1 MYCKYCQKLLPD
13 GAKFCGFCGKDQTTV
28 NENNVEKSD
37 PRAGMF
43 NFLSICINVVL
54 IILTFTGLFTVNIGS
69 SYYSKSIEI
78 SMASFFD
85 GSDFISAYNM
95 GFSEMEEM
103 QAILILAGSVILIAI
118 IICICYYIFYISR
131 FSFLHSEQNSNYK
144 NYCRFTV
151 QVRKYNT
158 LAMFIFIIVTSWE
171 LFIMSCALPEGMS
184 DYVSVS
190 PSPTLITIYI
200 LTGIQWIMNRFD

>member
-13 GAKFCGFCGKDQTTV
+13 GAKFCGFCGKDQTNV
-28 NENNVEKSD
+28 NEKNEEKSD
-37 PRAGMF
+37 PRAGVF
-43 NFLSICINVVL
+43 NFLSICINIVL

-69 SYYSKSIEI
+69 SYFSKSIDI

-103 QAILILAGSVILIAI
+103 QAVLILGGVVILSAI
-118 IICICYYIFYISR
+118 IICICYFLFHISR
-131 FSFLHSEQNSNYK
+131 FSFLHSELNPNYID
-144 NYCRFTV
+144 YCRFTMR
-151 QVRKYNT
+151 VRKYNT
-158 LAMFIFIIVTSWE
+158 LAMFIFIFVTIII
-171 LFIMSCALPEGMS
+171 LIIMACAIPEGMS
-184 DYVSVS
+184 NYVSVS

>member
-13 GAKFCGFCGKDQTTV
+13 GAKFCGFCGKEQTTL
-28 NENNVEKSD
+28 NESNTERSN
-37 PRAGMF
+37 PRAGVF

-54 IILTFTGLFTVNIGS
+54 IILAFTGLFTVNIGS
-69 SYYSKSIEI
+69 SYYSKSIDI

-85 GSDFISAYNM
+85 GSDFISAYNI

-103 QAILILAGSVILIAI
+103 QAVLILGGVVILTAI
-118 IICICYYIFYISR
+118 IICICYFLFYISR
-131 FSFLHSEQNSNYK
+131 FSFLHSEQNSNY
-144 NYCRFTV
+144 NDYCRFTV

-158 LAMFIFIIVTSWE
+158 LAMFIFIFVTIITLIV
-171 LFIMSCALPEGMS
+171 MSCAIPEGMS

-190 PSPTLITIYI
+190 PSATLITIYV
-200 LTGIQWIMNRFD
+200 LTGIQWFMNRFD